1 MTQKFIDKDG
11 LKVLWN
17 QISLKDYPNNETLM
31 AVIDAIDET
40 KANKDEIVQA
50 DWNQNDE
57 TAKDY
62 IKNRTHYE
70 KDNRKYLDI
79 EWDGDV
85 DNCISYEK
93 FEIPEANACFYF
105 CKVSE
110 DVDAV
115 DFNNLA
121 NYTIF
126 YKTPS
131 ENGERVTEYNLSDIS
146 SIQGNALV
154 DNSLKIHVVKD
165 GTLVTSLGV
174 TLTKG
179 IYFLKYDSG
188 LNVELTSRLVSIEP
202 ISGEIEIQ
210 KIDEK
215 FIPDTIAR
223 VEQLPETITDEE
235 TLYMLAEAGL
245 VNVITD
251 ENGDIFTDLDG
262 NIIVF

>member
-57 TAKDY
+57 TANDF
-62 IKNRTHYE
+62 IKNRPFHDEIITNEIIPYQTITFNDNGTANYSVQDPNFENLEVGTNVIVNFDGIIYNTEIINNAYYGDYLMMAEIVTEDNITVQIMTEDGSNFIVANLTGEHTLSVIEGTPLKQLDE
-70 KDNRKYLDI
+70 KY
-79 EWDGDV
+79 
-85 DNCISYEK
+85 
-93 FEIPEANACFYF
+93 IPE
-105 CKVSE
+105 
-110 DVDAV
+110 
-115 DFNNLA
+115 
-121 NYTIF
+121 
-126 YKTPS
+126 
-131 ENGERVTEYNLSDIS
+131 
-146 SIQGNALV
+146 
-154 DNSLKIHVVKD
+154 
-165 GTLVTSLGV
+165 
-174 TLTKG
+174 
-179 IYFLKYDSG
+179 
-188 LNVELTSRLVSIEP
+188 
-202 ISGEIEIQ
+202 
-210 KIDEK
+210 
-215 FIPDTIAR
+215 TIAR

-235 TLYMLAEAGL
+235 TLYILAEAGL

>member
-62 IKNRTHYE
+62 IQNRPFHDEIITNEIVPYQTITFNE
-70 KDNRKYLDI
+70 DGQADINIDNLNDLEIGTKVIVTFDGIVYNTKIIASGFWGDI
-79 EWDGDV
+79 
-85 DNCISYEK
+85 CTMIH
-93 FEIPEANACFYF
+93 I
-105 CKVSE
+105 
-110 DVDAV
+110 
-115 DFNNLA
+115 
-121 NYTIF
+121 
-126 YKTPS
+126 
-131 ENGERVTEYNLSDIS
+131 VTEDNILVQIIFDSSNFVVSYKLTGEHTLSVIEGVPLKQLDDRYIS
-146 SIQGNALV
+146 
-154 DNSLKIHVVKD
+154 
-165 GTLVTSLGV
+165 
-174 TLTKG
+174 
-179 IYFLKYDSG
+179 
-188 LNVELTSRLVSIEP
+188 
-202 ISGEIEIQ
+202 
-210 KIDEK
+210 
-215 FIPDTIAR
+215 DTIAR